1 MVNLLSTQ
9 TVEALIADPIMIN
22 LLKVKEI
29 SDPIKRLIYIVND
42 KGQVIS
48 IRDFRGNII
57 ADDGTYLDAL
67 ESDAYKR
74 WKARF
79 DRTVD

>member
-1 MVNLLSTQ
+1 MVNLLSTL

-67 ESDAYKR
+67 ESDASKR

>member
-1 MVNLLSTQ
+1 MVNLLSTL